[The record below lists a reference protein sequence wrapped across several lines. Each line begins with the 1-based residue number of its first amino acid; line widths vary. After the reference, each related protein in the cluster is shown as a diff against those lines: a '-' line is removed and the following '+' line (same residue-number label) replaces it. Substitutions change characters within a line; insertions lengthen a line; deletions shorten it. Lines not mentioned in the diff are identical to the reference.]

1 MLILASSMPEG
12 SMGLVDGS
20 SYMQPVYTLSCLA
33 RLLLL
38 LLLTAKF
45 DNELEQIVTFHVF
58 HALVMS
64 RDVGV

>member
-38 LLLTAKF
+38 LTAKF